1 MDTSPAK
8 PCNHCG
14 TIDPRKPRSLDRDDN
29 PRRERN
35 PDRADGTRRRSL
47 VLDSMDSLARLD
59 DVSVGRPINSLQ
71 KYLISLDNITH

>member
-29 PRRERN
+29 WLC
-35 PDRADGTRRRSL
+35 DRCHMLEQEAQEDEA
-47 VLDSMDSLARLD
+47 V
-59 DVSVGRPINSLQ
+59 
-71 KYLISLDNITH
+71 Y